1 MANMVEGG
9 MTPMFNAETLQEMG
23 YALVIFPGGVVR
35 AMAHAAAAFYAT
47 LVADGSS
54 DAFRNQMFDFQ
65 GLNDAIGT
73 PGMLALG
80 KRYEEGA

>member
-9 MTPMFNAETLQEMG
+9 MTPMVNAKGLQEMG
-23 YALVIFPGGVVR
+23 FSLVIFPGGVVR

-47 LVADGSS
+47 LMNDGGS

-65 GLNDAIGT
+65 GLNAAIGT
-73 PGMLALG
+73 PEMLALG
-80 KRYEEGA
+80 KRYEGDA